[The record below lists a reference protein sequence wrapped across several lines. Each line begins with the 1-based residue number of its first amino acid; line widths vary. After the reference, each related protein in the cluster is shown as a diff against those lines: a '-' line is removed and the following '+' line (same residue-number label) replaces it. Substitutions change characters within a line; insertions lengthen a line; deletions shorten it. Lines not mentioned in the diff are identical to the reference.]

1 MTLLQLSETLEQEE
15 EAKQEAQLNE
25 KATVDKE
32 DGSGVDTNIPI
43 LEG

>member
-1 MTLLQLSETLEQEE
+1 MTLLQSSETLEQKE
-15 EAKQEAQLNE
+15 EAKQEALLNE

-32 DGSGVDTNIPI
+32 DSSGVDTNSPI